1 VVTTDIR
8 TSRYQVVSRRL
19 AGLNDADV
27 MTLLARTSTPTV
39 GFGGT
44 TSTTTIDGVPVFVKR
59 VPLTDLE
66 RRPENAGSTA
76 NLFGLPNFYQYGIG
90 STGFGVWRELAVH
103 TMTTRW
109 VLERQFAGFP
119 LLYHWRVLP
128 HTSPPMDSAELEQWV
143 THWDGSDAVRARL
156 EAIGSAS
163 AAVVLFLEH
172 IPQTVDAWLTAAG
185 DEAAWTF
192 VHDAL
197 EEGVDFLRA
206 RGLVHFDAHFHNLLT
221 DGQRLYFADFGLAAH
236 EDFDLD
242 TDFFDRHRNYD
253 RFYAAAHLSRWLVH
267 NLLDIP
273 WADCPR
279 YIRDRAPD
287 LGLPAAAARIVARH
301 ARVTAVLDDFFEGL
315 FTRGKQTPYP
325 ADELSQASA

>member
-1 VVTTDIR
+1 MPVTCGYAAPRKSPAFSVIARLRPGPGAFPAGLGDRGNGHVWQGGVVTTDIR

-119 LLYHWRVLP
+119 LLYHWRGRV
-128 HTSPPMDSAELEQWV
+128 
-143 THWDGSDAVRARL
+143 
-156 EAIGSAS
+156 
-163 AAVVLFLEH
+163 
-172 IPQTVDAWLTAAG
+172 QTVVA
-185 DEAAWTF
+185 
-192 VHDAL
+192 
-197 EEGVDFLRA
+197 
-206 RGLVHFDAHFHNLLT
+206 
-221 DGQRLYFADFGLAAH
+221 
-236 EDFDLD
+236 FDLD
-242 TDFFDRHRNYD
+242 GSVGQDARRACTTDIDR
-253 RFYAAAHLSRWLVH
+253 
-267 NLLDIP
+267 P
-273 WADCPR
+273 
-279 YIRDRAPD
+279 
-287 LGLPAAAARIVARH
+287 
-301 ARVTAVLDDFFEGL
+301 
-315 FTRGKQTPYP
+315 
-325 ADELSQASA
+325 